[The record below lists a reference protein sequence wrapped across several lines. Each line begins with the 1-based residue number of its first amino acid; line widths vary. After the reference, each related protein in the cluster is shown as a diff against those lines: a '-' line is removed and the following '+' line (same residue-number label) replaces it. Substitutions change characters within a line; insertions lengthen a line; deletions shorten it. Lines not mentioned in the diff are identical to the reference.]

1 MHYLFTRFYIP
12 KIVGLPVFVAHAHS
26 IKRMTLG
33 MSTLE
38 TKLSTSFENK
48 RFIFSKLDLVGLTM
62 TDE

>member
-1 MHYLFTRFYIP
+1 M
-12 KIVGLPVFVAHAHS
+12 GMPVLIAHAHS

-38 TKLSTSFENK
+38 TKLSTSFKISFIQFRNK
-48 RFIFSKLDLVGLTM
+48 LHKLVIFSIKLALGLTM